1 MIEYESPFNDEFIA
15 DGEYWNDFQ
24 LPWNDEDE
32 DLNIELLLS
41 SKNDF

>member
-1 MIEYESPFNDEFIA
+1 MIEYDPPFDEEFIA

-24 LPWNDEDE
+24 LPWNDDDE
-32 DLNIELLLS
+32 DLNIESLLH